1 MTDASQST
9 MQPSTEK
16 PWLHEPNELFTEVFG
31 YRIALIRSPLGAWNG
46 YVGVPKGHPLY
57 GAHYSESVRLD
68 TVDVHGGLT
77 YSGFGEDLRGTP
89 QWVANLWCL
98 GFDCA
103 HWDDLVPGLEALVA
117 AAIGKGGTYRDM
129 GYVLMQ
135 ATKLAAQVRAI
146 ESQQYEQE
154 QIATERTLQDDD
166 R

>member
-1 MTDASQST
+1 MTDASQS
-9 MQPSTEK
+9 PAEK
-16 PWLHEPNELFTEVFG
+16 HWLDEPNELFTEVFG
-31 YRIALIRSPLGAWNG
+31 YRIALIRGPLGAWNG

-77 YSGFGEDLRGTP
+77 YSGLGEDLRGTP

-103 HWDDLVPGLEALVA
+103 HWDDFVPFLA
-117 AAIGKGGTYRDM
+117 ATIASEIGKTGTYRDM
-129 GYVLMQ
+129 GYALMQ
-135 ATKLAAQVRAI
+135 ATKLAAQARAI
-146 ESQQYEQE
+146 ESRHYEQE
-154 QIATERTLQDDD
+154 QIDTERTLQEDD